1 MLTPPRPVSSCA
13 HKTTP
18 DGPEIITLPDG
29 AVLRV
34 RPVAL
39 ADEARLRR
47 MFYRLSPGSIYTWLF
62 VPAPRIPERAALL
75 AALARVDYERQYAL
89 VAVAGSE
96 IVGIARYDLDA
107 ADAEAELAIIVEDAW
122 QARGLG
128 KLLMRRLI
136 TEASQHQIT
145 AFTARMLGE
154 NRRALRLVSSL
165 FASVRWEW
173 NSGECQAHAHLDS
186 LKQPA

>member
-1 MLTPPRPVSSCA
+1 MLTPPPPASSCA
-13 HKTTP
+13 HNS
-18 DGPEIITLPDG
+18 PESSESITLPDG

-96 IVGIARYDLDA
+96 IVGIARYDLEA
-107 ADAEAELAIIVEDAW
+107 AEAEAELAIIVEDAW
-122 QARGLG
+122 QQRGLG
-128 KLLMRRLI
+128 KLLMHRLI
-136 TEASQHQIT
+136 VEASRHCIT

-154 NRRALRLVSSL
+154 NQRALRLVSSL

-173 NSGECQAHAHLDS
+173 NSGECQAHARLES